1 MPRMSDENCKDYCL
15 GIEAILASI
24 IGAMG
29 TAQRHAMIEEL
40 ERHLAQRKHSE
51 DADEV
56 IAGLLARVLRPLA

>member
-1 MPRMSDENCKDYCL
+1 MLRMRDDTCKNYGL

-24 IGAMG
+24 IAAMG
-29 TAQRHAMIEEL
+29 TAQRRAMIEEL

-56 IAGLLARVLRPLA
+56 ISGLLARVLRPLA